1 LSWRWSQAQPERS
14 EANPDQPLRTL
25 FDNSLTLE
33 LLLQKI
39 ERFRHLLCL
48 IIDERSLLT
57 SKLLGTTAQIIS
69 ETIYDG
75 TQDQIG
81 DATFD
86 KQP

>member
-14 EANPDQPLRTL
+14 EANLDQPLRL